1 MSAWSLEER
10 KAYFETFSERS
21 TAFNK
26 QGGATEEAV
35 PDPLSKINAFMDMS
49 EAELDDMTRL
59 MLVISKD
66 DGTLLREL
74 RGAEGSEDPSGRRE
88 TMNNIFTTLGSLSNM
103 NKFQRP
109 PGPFGGGVHGAH
121 PSHPGHTCAIH
132 RAPSSS
138 SQPDVSTGKSDTM
151 DRWKINFEFFFECD
165 KVTLLT

>member
-1 MSAWSLEER
+1 M
-10 KAYFETFSERS
+10 
-21 TAFNK
+21 
-26 QGGATEEAV
+26 
-35 PDPLSKINAFMDMS
+35 PDPLSKINAFMDMN

-151 DRWKINFEFFFECD
+151 DR
-165 KVTLLT
+165 